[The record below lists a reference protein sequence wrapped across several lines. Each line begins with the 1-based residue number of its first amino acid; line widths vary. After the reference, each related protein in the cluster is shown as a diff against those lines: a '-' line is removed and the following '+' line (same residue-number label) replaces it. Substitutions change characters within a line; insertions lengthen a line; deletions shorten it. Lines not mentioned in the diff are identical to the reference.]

1 MNVDFFIKQIAMNK
15 DKEKYAASKLTKQYV
30 PYEEKQAACENI
42 VRTTS
47 IIKNDNGEFYR
58 RNTPA
63 CDLLFNLTLIDKY
76 YDIEVDFGNVLK
88 EYNALEERDYISL
101 LLRTIPEREYIAWQ
115 KMFKMVANDYM
126 ENERSL
132 VSYLDTKIEALN
144 KTTESLASVIE
155 DVMKE
160 NINK

>member
-15 DKEKYAASKLTKQYV
+15 DKETYVASRLVKQYI

-47 IIKNDNGEFYR
+47 IVKSENGEFYR

-76 YDIEVDFGNVLK
+76 FDIEIDFGNVLK
-88 EYNALEERDYISL
+88 EYNALEEKDYITL
-101 LLRTIPEREYIAWQ
+101 LLRAIPEREYIVWQ
-115 KMFKMVANDYM
+115 KMFSMVANDYM

-132 VSYLDTKIEALN
+132 VSYLETKLGALDKTADSIANVIKELEIEN
-144 KTTESLASVIE
+144 K
-155 DVMKE
+155 
-160 NINK
+160 

>member
-15 DKEKYAASKLTKQYV
+15 DKETYVTSKLAKSYI

-47 IIKNDNGEFYR
+47 VVKSENGELYR

-76 YDIEVDFGNVLK
+76 FEIDIDFGNALK
-88 EYNALEERDYISL
+88 EYNALEEKDYITL
-101 LLRTIPEREYIAWQ
+101 LLRAIPEREYVAWQ
-115 KMFKMVANDYM
+115 KMFSMVANDYM

-144 KTTESLASVIE
+144 KTTESLSGIIE
-155 DVMKE
+155 DVIKE
-160 NINK
+160 NTKE